1 LFATEYTSLV
11 ERRFAMKVSEREWM
25 VRQARALLQGA
36 CMMRRFRGAQ
46 ANAMFWQAM
55 RAASEFR
62 RRAMGMAAC

>member
-1 LFATEYTSLV
+1 
-11 ERRFAMKVSEREWM
+11 MKVSEREWM